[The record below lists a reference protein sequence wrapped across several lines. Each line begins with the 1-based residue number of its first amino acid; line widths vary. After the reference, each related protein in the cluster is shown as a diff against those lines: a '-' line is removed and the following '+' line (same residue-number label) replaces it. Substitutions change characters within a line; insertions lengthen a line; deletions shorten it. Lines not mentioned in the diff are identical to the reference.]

1 MLGKQW
7 NWWGVQQQWDWT
19 GSLST
24 GGHPACALANPPVGR
39 PFGRLL
45 KPEFPIS
52 STPTLLF
59 PYSSTAMWIVPRM
72 PWRLTNKQDVKVW
85 SSFPRQR
92 VFLYESDATQVVLTK
107 IYHNISNS
115 FKLTF
120 SWYEGQ
126 STIIFLLTGH
136 LRQLSLILAFN
147 FVPSQH
153 RCSIKKIV

>member
-39 PFGRLL
+39 PFVRLL

-115 FKLTF
+115 FKLTWILNVF
-120 SWYEGQ
+120 SLLLIWR
-126 STIIFLLTGH
+126 TIHHYLFADWTFASVKFDF
-136 LRQLSLILAFN
+136 SL
-147 FVPSQH
+147 
-153 RCSIKKIV
+153 